1 VLFFIILDY
10 CFYFWSGRKDSN
22 NVDNKMSKGI
32 PGIHHV
38 TAGTSN
44 PQRNIDFYI
53 SILGL

>member
-1 VLFFIILDY
+1 MKEK
-10 CFYFWSGRKDSN
+10 RDSN

-38 TAGTSN
+38 TAGTSK
-44 PQRNIDFYI
+44 PQRNIDFHI